1 MAILATVTFAT
12 LLSLF
17 PEAPAPDPYP
27 ALRQRDY
34 DTALQLFRKSLAA
47 NPTQSGLRQ
56 DFAYTL
62 LKVGDTEAARDQFE
76 IVLGQLP
83 GSDRLALEYAY
94 LCYET
99 RKPVEAR
106 RTFLRLSKESRDEGV
121 KASAAQAFE
130 NVDRPLREGIARWR
144 AAVVETPQSFSA
156 HQELAQLAENRDEFA
171 LAAQHY
177 EYAWRL
183 RRDMRAFLLD
193 LGRVWKSLGRVEE
206 STAAWHSPVS
216 WSPDGQFVAYADW
229 TSPARTATALFIR
242 RSDGSRAPVQLT
254 FGDASVTFPKWSPDG
269 SRIAYLRRGTPNSAQ
284 QLATVTRDGGNV
296 QVLSGAF
303 GPNWPDW
310 APSGQ
315 LLVYVGG
322 DGMRRIYADGNG
334 DQRFSTVIS
343 AAEPTYS
350 RDGAR
355 IALTMI
361 SGCDKAIGILGNDGV
376 TFTRITDWQSGC
388 GPAGKNLGGPAW
400 AP

>member
-1 MAILATVTFAT
+1 MRRLLTVTLTALVT
-12 LLSLF
+12 ACVEGSG
-17 PEAPAPDPYP
+17 PVVPPPGPPPAPGAQQLVVRAVTTGRDQDPDGYLVSIDDGTPVRVGANAQANFGSVTPGPHRVAVSNLSRWCRMAGDTISTVEMRASTVFNLQLQVDCPANFRDLLVYAVGTELRFVDFLAASPSLPDRLGFTSINCAPEICLYP
-27 ALRQRDY
+27 AISPDGR
-34 DTALQLFRKSLAA
+34 
-47 NPTQSGLRQ
+47 
-56 DFAYTL
+56 
-62 LKVGDTEAARDQFE
+62 
-76 IVLGQLP
+76 
-83 GSDRLALEYAY
+83 RLAYVRGSAVRVL
-94 LCYET
+94 
-99 RKPVEAR
+99 EAR
-106 RTFLRLSKESRDEGV
+106 TGTT
-121 KASAAQAFE
+121 
-130 NVDRPLREGIARWR
+130 I
-144 AAVVETPQSFSA
+144 
-156 HQELAQLAENRDEFA
+156 ELTN
-171 LAAQHY
+171 
-177 EYAWRL
+177 
-183 RRDMRAFLLD
+183 
-193 LGRVWKSLGRVEE
+193 

-269 SRIAYLRRGTPNSAQ
+269 SRIAYLRRGMPNSAQ